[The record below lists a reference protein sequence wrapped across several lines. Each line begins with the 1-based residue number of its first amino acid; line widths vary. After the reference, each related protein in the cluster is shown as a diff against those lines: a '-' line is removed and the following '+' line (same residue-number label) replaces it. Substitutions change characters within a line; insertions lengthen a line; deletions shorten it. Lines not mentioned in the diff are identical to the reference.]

1 MFRSDD
7 DPVAMPTARQGPDI
21 SVFQGIFG
29 PKGDFDRLF
38 PVYCRTVAG
47 EAVICHMDDPEMDL
61 RFHPS
66 GGGLTTVTLG
76 EPAISTLISG
86 VDHSRSG
93 LGKLHSIACGLTWV
107 KDAERRE

>member
-38 PVYCRTVAG
+38 PVYGRTVAV
-47 EAVICHMDDPEMDL
+47 EAVICHMDDPEPDL
-61 RFHPS
+61 RLDLPS
-66 GGGLTTVTLG
+66 AGSQSVTFG
-76 EPAISTLISG
+76 EPW
-86 VDHSRSG
+86 RSDPG
-93 LGKLHSIACGLTWV
+93 IQ
-107 KDAERRE
+107 